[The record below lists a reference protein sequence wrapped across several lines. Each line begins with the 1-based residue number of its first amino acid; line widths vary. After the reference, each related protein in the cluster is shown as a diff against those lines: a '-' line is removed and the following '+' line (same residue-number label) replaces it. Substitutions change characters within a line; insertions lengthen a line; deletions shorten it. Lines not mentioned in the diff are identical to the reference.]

1 MFLNRTREY
10 DDVFVLPLRF
20 CCFLLFW
27 NVNLGAYTVCG
38 APCLDGYD
46 ATGCGEL
53 ALDMLHSFGQAGG
66 NGDLLI
72 TKGAL
77 GLSDA
82 EDALKEL
89 SGTGAKHG
97 VRVRVISAPILPQC
111 ACTAALHVE
120 EGAKLL

>member
-1 MFLNRTREY
+1 MFLNKTREY

-46 ATGCGEL
+46 ATGRGEL
-53 ALDMLHSFGQAGG
+53 ALDVLHSFGQAGRD
-66 NGDLLI
+66 GDLLI
-72 TKGAL
+72 AEGAFRL
-77 GLSDA
+77 LDA
-82 EDALKEL
+82 KDSLEQL
-89 SGTGAKHG
+89 SGAAAEHG
-97 VRVRVISAPILPQC
+97 VRVRVIAAPILPQC
-111 ACTAALHVE
+111 ACAAALHVE